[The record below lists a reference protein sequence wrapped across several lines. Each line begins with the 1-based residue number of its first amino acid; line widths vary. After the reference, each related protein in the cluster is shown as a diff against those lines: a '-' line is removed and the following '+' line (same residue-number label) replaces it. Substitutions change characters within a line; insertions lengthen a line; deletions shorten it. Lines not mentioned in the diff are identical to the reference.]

1 MPHILHS
8 TRNGRPRASIFYWRN
23 YGALGIVGFPFLL
36 RIKILAPLF
45 PGSITQIQRRT
56 TRRSPFAT
64 KLSAPSKK
72 APSTPLRPSAA
83 APQPHQ
89 SRYHH
94 GIGKAAGACRRQRVL
109 CGNQGHQC
117 HVRNEKIPNISARN
131 QIEGTVVA
139 VKDGAVNSHV
149 AIKDESGVRISGS
162 ITNQAARLGS
172 SAQAFPQAG

>member
-1 MPHILHS
+1 M
-8 TRNGRPRASIFYWRN
+8 
-23 YGALGIVGFPFLL
+23 
-36 RIKILAPLF
+36 APL
-45 PGSITQIQRRT
+45 T
-56 TRRSPFAT
+56 A
-64 KLSAPSKK
+64 LW
-72 APSTPLRPSAA
+72 LSAA

-117 HVRNEKIPNISARN
+117 HVRNEKIPNISSRN

-139 VKDGAVNSHV
+139 VKDGAVNGH
-149 AIKDESGVRISGS
+149 ATIEDESGVRISGS

-172 SAQAFPQAG
+172 SAQAFPQVG

>member
-1 MPHILHS
+1 M
-8 TRNGRPRASIFYWRN
+8 
-23 YGALGIVGFPFLL
+23 
-36 RIKILAPLF
+36 APL
-45 PGSITQIQRRT
+45 T
-56 TRRSPFAT
+56 A
-64 KLSAPSKK
+64 LW
-72 APSTPLRPSAA
+72 LSAA

-109 CGNQGHQC
+109 CGNQGYQC

-139 VKDGAVNSHV
+139 VKDGAVNGHV

-162 ITNQAARLGS
+162 ITNQATRLGS
-172 SAQAFPQAG
+172 SAQALPQTG

>member
-1 MPHILHS
+1 M
-8 TRNGRPRASIFYWRN
+8 
-23 YGALGIVGFPFLL
+23 
-36 RIKILAPLF
+36 LAPLF
-45 PGSITQIQRRT
+45 PSSITQIQRRT

-64 KLSAPSKK
+64 KSTTPSERSKK
-72 APSTPLRPSAA
+72 APSTPLWLSAV

-94 GIGKAAGACRRQRVL
+94 GIGNAAGACRRQRVL

-139 VKDGAVNSHV
+139 VKDGAVNGHV
-149 AIKDESGVRISGS
+149 AIEDESGVRISSS

-172 SAQAFPQAG
+172 SAQALPQTG

>member
-1 MPHILHS
+1 M
-8 TRNGRPRASIFYWRN
+8 
-23 YGALGIVGFPFLL
+23 
-36 RIKILAPLF
+36 LAPLF
-45 PGSITQIQRRT
+45 PSSITQIQRRT

-64 KLSAPSKK
+64 KLRAPSKRSKK
-72 APSTPLRPSAA
+72 APLTPLWLSAA
-83 APQPHQ
+83 VPQPHQ

-94 GIGKAAGACRRQRVL
+94 GIGKAAGACRRQKVL

-131 QIEGTVVA
+131 QIEGAVVA

-149 AIKDESGVRISGS
+149 TIKDESGVRISGS

-172 SAQAFPQAG
+172 SAQALPQTG